1 MVEALRNPRLQG
13 FGTTVFAE
21 MSALAAKTGA
31 VNLGQGFPDTDG
43 PAEVAEIA
51 AHAVLNGPNQYP
63 PLPGQPD
70 LRAAVAEHQERFY
83 GLSYDPDSEVLIT
96 AGATEAIAGSMFALC
111 DQGDEVIT
119 FEPSYDSYSA
129 SIAMAGAIKKPV
141 LLRDPDYAL
150 DRDAFM
156 AALSDASRVILL
168 NTPHNPTGKVFT
180 RDELE
185 WIAQIAIE
193 RDLVVVSDD
202 VYQHMVFN
210 GEHIPI
216 AAIAGMRERT
226 ISIGSAG
233 KTFSFTGWKVGW
245 VTTSPELRNAVMT
258 AKQFLTF
265 VNAAPMQPAVA
276 AGLRLSD
283 DYFNQLRDDL
293 LAKRDRLQSG
303 LEAAGF
309 DVLHTQGTYFLSC
322 DIRGIAARTGLPDT
336 SIEFCLAL
344 PEACGVVAVPS
355 EVFYTTKAA
364 GRHLV
369 RFAFCKRDEVLDE
382 AIERLQR
389 LTSSDGGDGP
399 HGRHDPAA
407 QPRP

>member
-1 MVEALRNPRLQG
+1 MVEALRNPRLHG
-13 FGTTVFAE
+13 FGTTVFAQ
-21 MSALAAKTGA
+21 MSALAQKTGA

-43 PAEVAEIA
+43 PREVAEVA

-63 PLPGQPD
+63 PLPGQPG

-96 AGATEAIAGSMFALC
+96 AGATEAIAGAMFALC
-111 DQGDEVIT
+111 DHGDEVIT

-141 LLRDPDYAL
+141 LLDAPDYRL
-150 DRDAFM
+150 DMDAFR
-156 AALSDASRVILL
+156 AAVTEKSRVILL

-180 RDELE
+180 RAELE
-185 WIAQIAIE
+185 QIAEVAIE
-193 RDLVVVSDD
+193 HDLVVVSDD
-202 VYQHMVFN
+202 VYQHMVFD

-216 AAIAGMRERT
+216 AAVPNMRERT

-245 VTTSPELRNAVMT
+245 VTAPAELRNAVMT

-265 VNAAPMQPAVA
+265 VNAAPMQPAVEV
-276 AGLRLSD
+276 GLRLGD
-283 DYFNQLRDDL
+283 DYFDGLRDDL
-293 LAKRDRLQSG
+293 LAKRDRLQAG
-303 LEAAGF
+303 LVAAGF
-309 DVLHTQGTYFLSC
+309 DVLHTQGTYFLTC
-322 DIRGIAARTGLPDT
+322 DIRGVAKRNGLPET

-344 PEACGVVAVPS
+344 PEAAGVVAVPS
-355 EVFYTTKAA
+355 EVFYATKEA

-369 RFAFCKRDEVLDE
+369 RFAFCKKDEVLDE
-382 AIERLQR
+382 AIRRLAV
-389 LTSSDGGDGP
+389 LAD
-399 HGRHDPAA
+399 
-407 QPRP
+407 